1 MLRAYNLRTSRAKFS
16 LRASSPIWASAVSLA
31 RTHER
36 VAKPRGAEEIGELA
50 RWLGKV
56 RRLARL
62 HALLLPAPYI
72 FLVFSMHITRETMS
86 SNLIIIFY
94 LILLTTKQIT
104 FWTLS
109 LWCKGEEQLYF
120 KLLFYKTL
128 KKSVLF
134 SCLSIEVYPRAP
146 FKGLYFLRSW
156 LMVWSTSQWMNTQV
170 TSHVVHPLGL
180 VLLMTL
186 MR

>member
-1 MLRAYNLRTSRAKFS
+1 MWFCKAEGLTEIERAQHVKYILYQFCKNSHAQQCNYQLRGMLRAYNLRKSRAKFS
-16 LRASSPIWASAVSLA
+16 VRTSSPICASAVSLA

-36 VAKPRGAEEIGELA
+36 AAKPRGAEEIGELA

-56 RRLARL
+56 RRFARL

-104 FWTLS
+104 F
-109 LWCKGEEQLYF
+109 
-120 KLLFYKTL
+120 
-128 KKSVLF
+128 
-134 SCLSIEVYPRAP
+134 
-146 FKGLYFLRSW
+146 
-156 LMVWSTSQWMNTQV
+156 
-170 TSHVVHPLGL
+170 
-180 VLLMTL
+180 
-186 MR
+186 